1 MGTPKGIL
9 MHISS
14 LPSCYGIGNLG
25 KEAYGFVDFLKGSGQ
40 EFWQILPQNPTGYA
54 DSPYQSVAAFAG
66 NPYFID
72 IDRLILEGLL
82 KKEETDNYFFGKNPK
97 RVDFEKIFFYRYP
110 LLRYAFQRFLPNR
123 EYEEFLEENSF
134 WLDEYALFM
143 AIKEKNHYK
152 SWLEWEE
159 PLKNRDEKALDIIRK
174 DYEKT
179 IEFYKFLQYEF
190 FKSWYELKEYAN
202 ENGIK
207 IIGDIPI
214 YVAEDSVDLWANRE
228 NFQFFENGKLRRVA
242 ATPTEVWGNP
252 IYNWEEMK
260 KDGYSWWQK
269 RFLMAEKM
277 YDMVRIDHFGGFF
290 EYYSVDG
297 DSRDLGKIQKH
308 QGYGKDLF
316 SKIPIKCGV
325 IAENLGLIPKE
336 CEEIMKKYGFM
347 GMNIL
352 QFSVNF
358 KEKKIN
364 YRENEVF
371 YTGNHDNNTILGWF
385 ESLSDNKKRILR
397 KILNVKP
404 SDDILPAL
412 IGKVTGSNSKI
423 AIIPIQDYLGEGEKE
438 RMNIPSTVGGNW
450 LYRVTKEEMS
460 PKLQEF
466 VESF

>member
-1 MGTPKGIL
+1 MGIARGIL

-14 LPSCYGIGNLG
+14 LPSEYGIGNLG
-25 KEAYGFVDFLKGSGQ
+25 KEAYRFVDFLAESGQ
-40 EFWQILPQNPTGYA
+40 GFWQILPQNPTGYA
-54 DSPYQSVAAFAG
+54 DSPYQSVSAFAG

-72 IDRLILEGLL
+72 IDRLISEGLL
-82 KKEETDNYFFGKNPK
+82 KKEGADNYFFGKNPK

-110 LLRYAFQRFLPNR
+110 LLRCAFRRFLPNR
-123 EYEEFLEENSF
+123 EYEKFLEENSF

-159 PLKNRDEKALDIIRK
+159 PLKNRDEKALETIKK
-174 DYEKT
+174 DYKNT
-179 IEFYKFLQYEF
+179 IDFYKFLQYEF
-190 FKSWYELKEYAN
+190 FREWFELKEYAN
-202 ENGIK
+202 KKGIK

-228 NFQFFENGKLRRVA
+228 NFSFFENGKLRRVA
-242 ATPTEVWGNP
+242 ATPSEVWGNP
-252 IYNWEEMK
+252 LYNWETMK
-260 KDGYSWWQK
+260 KDGFSWWKK

-308 QGYGKDLF
+308 QGPGEDIFK
-316 SKIPIKCGV
+316 KIPINCGV
-325 IAENLGLIPKE
+325 IAENLGINPKE
-336 CEEIMKKYGFM
+336 CQEVMGKYGFL

-352 QFSVNF
+352 QFSVDF
-358 KEKKIN
+358 KEKKLN

-371 YTGNHDNNTILGWF
+371 YTGNHDNNTILGWY

-397 KILNVKP
+397 KILGIKP
-404 SDDILPAL
+404 SDNVLSPL
-412 IGKVTGSNSKI
+412 IGAVLESDSNIS
-423 AIIPIQDYLGEGEKE
+423 IIPIQDYLGEGATE

-450 LYRVTKEEMS
+450 LYRVKSEEIT
-460 PKLQEF
+460 PKLLEF
-466 VESF
+466 IKSF

>member
-25 KEAYGFVDFLKGSGQ
+25 KEAYRFVDFLKSSGQ

-54 DSPYQSVAAFAG
+54 DSPYQSVSAFAG

-97 RVDFEKIFFYRYP
+97 RADFEKIFFYRYP
-110 LLRYAFQRFLPNR
+110 LLRCAFQRFLPNR

-159 PLKNRDEKALDIIRK
+159 PLKNRDEKALDNIRK
-174 DYEKT
+174 DYKKT

-190 FKSWYELKEYAN
+190 FKGWYALKEYAN

-228 NFQFFENGKLRRVA
+228 KFQFFENGKLRRVA
-242 ATPTEVWGNP
+242 ATPSEVWGNP

-260 KDGYSWWQK
+260 KDGYSWWKK

-297 DSRDLGKIQKH
+297 DSRDLRKIERH

-325 IAENLGLIPKE
+325 IAENLGQVPKE

-352 QFSVNF
+352 QFSVDF

-364 YRENEVF
+364 HRENEVF
-371 YTGNHDNNTILGWF
+371 YTGNHDNNTILGWY

-404 SDDILPAL
+404 SDDILPVL

-450 LYRVTKEEMS
+450 LYRVTKEEIS
-460 PKLQEF
+460 PKLCEF
-466 VESF
+466 IESF